1 MTFRIYGM
9 GTATPPHALSQEH
22 AVALAAGYGCESEDQ
37 RRQLRALYRLTHVK
51 TRYSTVLDSDS
62 RDGLPTQT
70 FFPPMQHP
78 GDRGPTTRQRMAR
91 YEQDA
96 PPLAARAARAALDNA
111 GIDPTA
117 VTHIVTVSCTGFAAP
132 NFDVGLIRH
141 LGLRRTVERTHVGF
155 MGCHGALNGLRV
167 ANGIAAGNPDACIL
181 VCAVELCSLHYQYGW
196 NPDWLVAN
204 AIFADGA
211 AAVVGGA
218 KHSGGTDGWT
228 IAANGAALL
237 EDSAELMAWRIGDHG
252 FEMALS
258 SRVPGVIEREL
269 RGWLDGWLATHGLTV
284 DQVGTWALHPGGP
297 RILEACAGAIGIAK
311 ERYAISREVLGE
323 FGNMSSPTILFIL
336 DRLRQRGAER
346 PCVALGFGPGLA
358 VEAALFR

>member
-1 MTFRIYGM
+1 MIRIVSPLL
-9 GTATPPHALSQEH
+9 GTVVSVRVGVGDTVAAGDELCVIESMKMEH
-22 AVALAAGYGCESEDQ
+22 AIGAEQPMVVRRVAVAAGDKVDAG
-37 RRQLRALYRLTHVK
+37 A
-51 TRYSTVLDSDS
+51 VL
-62 RDGLPTQT
+62 
-70 FFPPMQHP
+70 
-78 GDRGPTTRQRMAR
+78 
-91 YEQDA
+91 
-96 PPLAARAARAALDNA
+96 
-111 GIDPTA
+111 
-117 VTHIVTVSCTGFAAP
+117 
-132 NFDVGLIRH
+132 
-141 LGLRRTVERTHVGF
+141 VEG
-155 MGCHGALNGLRV
+155 
-167 ANGIAAGNPDACIL
+167 
-181 VCAVELCSLHYQYGW
+181 E
-196 NPDWLVAN
+196 
-204 AIFADGA
+204 

-218 KHSGGTDGWT
+218 KPRSGNDAWT

-269 RGWLDGWLATHGLTV
+269 RGWLDGWLATHGLSV

-297 RILEACAGAIGIAK
+297 RILEACAGAIGITK